1 MYSLRMNRYNGR
13 GALSN
18 PHPRFIEAKTDAVD
32 DGWYQEE
39 TPQTIATE
47 VRPEP
52 ARSIIAHNDSPDI
65 GFEQSINPYRGCE
78 HGCVY
83 CVGGATLI
91 LLADGQTRP
100 IEHLKVGDAIYGT
113 ERQGWH
119 RRYVKTRVLAHWSV
133 VKPAYR
139 VTLADGT
146 ELVAGGDHR
155 FLTERGWKHVVG
167 AECGP
172 MCRPHLTISNQ
183 LMGTGAFA
191 AEVPDQDDMYRCGYL
206 CGLIRG
212 DATVGGYS
220 YARATGGT
228 AYKSQFRLALC
239 DDEALARAERWLQ
252 YFGIV
257 TTRFQFAA
265 AAGNRRSVQ
274 AIGAQ
279 SFANVDCVRRIIAW
293 PGTPCRSWRAGFL
306 AGIFDAEGSYSGGVL
321 RISNTDSAVI
331 QQLEECLQF
340 FGFSRIVE
348 HQDFEHRKS
357 IDTVQLLGGLK
368 EHLRFFHITDPA
380 IRRKCSIVGQAVKSE
395 ANLNLVSI
403 EPVGTMR
410 LYDIT
415 TGTEDF
421 IANGVVSHNCYARPS
436 HAYMDLSPGIDFETK
451 IFYKAD
457 AARLLE
463 QELGRKNY
471 VVKPIALGANTDPY
485 QPLERRLRV
494 TRSILEVLER
504 TRHPLTIV
512 TKGSLILRDLDLLT
526 SLARDELV
534 RVFVSVTSLDA
545 ELKRILEPRA
555 ASPQARLRMVRE
567 LSQAGVPTGVLVAPV
582 IPAVNDSE
590 IEHIVAAVAEAG
602 ALRAGYV
609 LLRLPHELKQLF
621 RQWLDEHMPD
631 RAEHVMALIRG
642 SRDGRENDPR
652 FGSRM
657 VGSGPWAQLLRDRF
671 ALACKRHGLP
681 KGPKRELSCQHFRSP
696 SASPQMG
703 LPL

>member
-1 MYSLRMNRYNGR
+1 MERFKGR

-18 PHPRFIEAKTDAVD
+18 PHPRFVQAQTEAVD

-52 ARSIIAHNDSPDI
+52 ARSIISHNDSPDI

-83 CVGGATLI
+83 CCSAATPV
-91 LLADGQTRP
+91 LLANGSTRA
-100 IEHLKVGDAIYGT
+100 IEHLRVGDAIYGT
-113 ERQGWH
+113 ERQGWY

-139 VTLADGT
+139 VTLADET
-146 ELVAGGDHR
+146 QIVAGGDHR
-155 FLTERGWKHVVG
+155 FLTERGWKHVIG
-167 AECGP
+167 AERGP
-172 MCRPHLTISNQ
+172 LCRPHLTTGNK

-191 AEVPDQDDMYRCGYL
+191 SVVPEQDEMYRLGYL
-206 CGLIRG
+206 SGLIRG
-212 DATVGGYS
+212 DATVGQSPYVGANGRTWLRS
-220 YARATGGT
+220 H
-228 AYKSQFRLALC
+228 FRLALC
-239 DDEALARAERWLQ
+239 DDEALDRAEGWLQ

-265 AAGNRRSVQ
+265 AVGNRREMQ
-274 AIGAQ
+274 AIRAQ
-279 SFANVDCVRRIIAW
+279 SFGNVGRILRLIAW
-293 PGTPCRSWRAGFL
+293 PRTFYPSWRAGFL
-306 AGIFDAEGSYSGGVL
+306 AGIFDAEGSYSCGIL
-321 RISNTDSAVI
+321 RISNTDASII
-331 QQLEECLQF
+331 QQLRESLDF
-340 FGFSRIVE
+340 FGFKSIVE

-357 IDTVQLLGGLK
+357 IDVVRLLGGLK

-395 ANLNLVSI
+395 ARLNVVSI
-403 EPVGTMR
+403 EPVGTMP

-463 QELGRKNY
+463 QELGRKSY

-485 QPLERRLRV
+485 QPLERKLRV
-494 TRSILEVLER
+494 TRSIIEVLER

-512 TKGSLILRDLDLLT
+512 TKGSLILRDLDLLS

-534 RVFVSVTSLDA
+534 RVYVSVTSLDA

-567 LSQAGVPTGVLVAPV
+567 LSQAGIPTGVLVAPI

-590 IEHIVAAVAEAG
+590 IEQIIAAVAEAG
-602 ALRAGYV
+602 ALQAHYV

-642 SRDGRENDPR
+642 ARDGRENDPR
-652 FGSRM
+652 FGARM
-657 VGSGPWAQLLRDRF
+657 VGSGAWAQLLRDRF
-671 ALACKRHGLP
+671 ALACKRNGLP
-681 KGPKRELSCQHFRSP
+681 KGPRRELSCAHFRSP
-696 SASPQMG
+696 GLSPQIG

>member
-1 MYSLRMNRYNGR
+1 MDRYKGR

-18 PHPRFIEAKTDAVD
+18 PPARFVQTRTETLD

-39 TPQTIATE
+39 TPPTIATE

-83 CVGGATLI
+83 CVLGDTPV
-91 LLADGQTRP
+91 LLADGSTRAM
-100 IEHLKVGDAIYGT
+100 ERLRVGDAIYGT
-113 ERQGWH
+113 ERQGWY

-133 VKPAYR
+133 IKPAFR

-146 ELVAGGDHR
+146 KLVAGADHR
-155 FLTERGWKHVVG
+155 FLTDRGWKHVTG
-167 AECGP
+167 AERGP
-172 MCRPHLTISNQ
+172 LCRPHLTAGTK
-183 LMGTGAFA
+183 LMGTGAFVA
-191 AEVPDQDDMYRCGYL
+191 TLPDPGDSYRAGYL
-206 CGLIRG
+206 SGLIRADG
-212 DATVGGYS
+212 CLGAYATAGQS
-220 YARATGGT
+220 AHDWHHT
-228 AYKSQFRLALC
+228 ALRWALC
-239 DDEALARAERWLQ
+239 EREALDRAERYLE
-252 YFGIV
+252 YFGVV
-257 TTRFQFAA
+257 TNSCQFAA
-265 AAGNRRSVQ
+265 AVGYRRSMQ
-274 AIGAQ
+274 AIAAARLGKVGRMLRLI
-279 SFANVDCVRRIIAW
+279 NW
-293 PGTPCRSWRAGFL
+293 PEQDNASWHAGYL
-306 AGIFDAEGSYSGGVL
+306 SGVFDAQGSYGGGIL
-321 RISNTDSAVI
+321 RIRACDPVMMRRLRASLA
-331 QQLEECLQF
+331 F
-340 FGFSRIVE
+340 FGFSSLIE
-348 HQDFEHRKS
+348 HQDFEHREAMGR
-357 IDTVQLLGGLK
+357 VRLLGGLK
-368 EHLRFFHITDPA
+368 EQLRFFHLTDPA
-380 IRRKCSIVGQAVKSE
+380 IRRKCCIEGQTVKSE
-395 ANLNLVSI
+395 GKLAVVSI

-471 VVKPIALGANTDPY
+471 VVRPIALGANTDPY
-485 QPLERRLRV
+485 QPLERKLRV

-512 TKGSLILRDLDLLT
+512 TKGALILRDLELLT
-526 SLARDELV
+526 SLARDQLV
-534 RVFVSVTSLDA
+534 RVYVSVTSLDA

-555 ASPQARLRMVRE
+555 ASPQARLRLVRE

-590 IEHIVAAVAEAG
+590 IERIVAAVAEAG
-602 ALRAGYV
+602 ALQAGYV

-621 RQWLDEHMPD
+621 RQWLDEHLPD

-642 SRDGRENDPR
+642 SRAGRENDPR

-681 KGPKRELSCQHFRSP
+681 KGPKRELSCAHFRSP
-696 SASPQMG
+696 SSSPQIG